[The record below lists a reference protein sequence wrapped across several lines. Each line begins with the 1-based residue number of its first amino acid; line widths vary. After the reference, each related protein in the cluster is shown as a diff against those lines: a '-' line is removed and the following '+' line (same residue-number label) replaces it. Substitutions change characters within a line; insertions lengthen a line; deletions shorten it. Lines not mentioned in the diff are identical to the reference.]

1 MDYKSNIVLLL
12 LQIVLYRQQELV
24 HNDKSLD
31 QEQLMKDPII
41 DEEVLEQFRAH
52 TLVKLYAPELRSAQ
66 LRKLRNM
73 VKDIFDLGLPDGQPA
88 TLVTLANHYY
98 AQRVQELQ
106 NTEIPQ
112 LQTQVSAYLK
122 ENA

>member
-12 LQIVLYRQQELV
+12 LQIVLYRQQELI

-52 TLVKLYAPELRSAQ
+52 TLVKLCAPELRSAQ

-73 VKDIFDLGLPDGQPA
+73 VKDIFDLELPDGQPA

-98 AQRVQELQ
+98 ARRVQELQ

-112 LQTQVSAYLK
+112 LQTQISAYLK
-122 ENA
+122 ENP